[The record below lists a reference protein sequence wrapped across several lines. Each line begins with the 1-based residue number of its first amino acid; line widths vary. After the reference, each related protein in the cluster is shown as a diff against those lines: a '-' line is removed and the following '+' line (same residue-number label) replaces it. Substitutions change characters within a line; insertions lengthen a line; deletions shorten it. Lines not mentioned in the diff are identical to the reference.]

1 MSFHNSIVLDIV
13 RYYPNIHVVSS
24 ILNVSINLLVNP
36 QGSIQKSPLTYAFL
50 VSYHSSPL
58 LVKIQY
64 YPYITIIYYPNNTH
78 IISYYPSILY
88 IHCIIYYPYI
98 YIHTYYL
105 LPCAVIYY
113 PCYIHVISP
122 IFQRKI
128 HNSQVQPKECDRLKT
143 LLAEALGASSF
154 AIRCQDRLW
163 TLNGETTYINQKNLL
178 EGTSGFSTKS
188 GGLIRFT

>member
-1 MSFHNSIVLDIV
+1 M
-13 RYYPNIHVVSS
+13 
-24 ILNVSINLLVNP
+24 NP

-88 IHCIIYYPYI
+88 IYIHCIIYYPYI

-113 PCYIHVISP
+113 PCYIPHLPEEDPQLPGSAEGMRSP
-122 IFQRKI
+122 ENASGRGPRGK
-128 HNSQVQPKECDRLKT
+128 
-143 LLAEALGASSF
+143 LLRYTMPRSF
-154 AIRCQDRLW
+154 MDFERG
-163 TLNGETTYINQKNLL
+163 NNVYKPEKLL

-188 GGLIRFT
+188 RGLIWFYIKITK

>member
-1 MSFHNSIVLDIV
+1 M
-13 RYYPNIHVVSS
+13 
-24 ILNVSINLLVNP
+24 NP

-64 YPYITIIYYPNNTH
+64 YPYITIIYYPIIH
-78 IISYYPSILY
+78 IYIILSINIIYIY

-113 PCYIHVISP
+113 PCYIPHLPEEDPQLPGSAEGMRSP
-122 IFQRKI
+122 ENASGRGPRGK
-128 HNSQVQPKECDRLKT
+128 
-143 LLAEALGASSF
+143 LLRYTMPRSF
-154 AIRCQDRLW
+154 MDFERGNNVYKPENYLRVHPDFRR
-163 TLNGETTYINQKNLL
+163 NPEV
-178 EGTSGFSTKS
+178 
-188 GGLIRFT
+188 

>member
-1 MSFHNSIVLDIV
+1 M
-13 RYYPNIHVVSS
+13 
-24 ILNVSINLLVNP
+24 NP

-78 IISYYPSILY
+78 IISYYPLILYIY

-113 PCYIHVISP
+113 PCYIPHLPEEDPQLPGSAEGMRSP
-122 IFQRKI
+122 ENASGRGPRGK
-128 HNSQVQPKECDRLKT
+128 
-143 LLAEALGASSF
+143 LLRYTMPRSF
-154 AIRCQDRLW
+154 MDFERG
-163 TLNGETTYINQKNLL
+163 NNVYKPEKLL

-188 GGLIRFT
+188 RGLIWFT